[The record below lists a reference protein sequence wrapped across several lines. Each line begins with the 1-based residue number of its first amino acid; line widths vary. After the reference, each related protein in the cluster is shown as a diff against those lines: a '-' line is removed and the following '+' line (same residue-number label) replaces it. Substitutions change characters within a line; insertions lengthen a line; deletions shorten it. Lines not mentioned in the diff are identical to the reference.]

1 MRLPSSTE
9 ESHATVHPSHPHPL
23 PLIHPRW
30 IPRRRREAPD
40 SGSQV
45 QKGGGTVCCQQE
57 NKWKPHKWQCQY
69 SSLAKLSS
77 PIEKA
82 NKYCQPDSPN
92 KKALSVHALKAP
104 SRRQCAQMISKDF
117 FGVSHLNMIRQSRI
131 NRHLM
136 KASSRKG
143 RDQSTQK
150 KMHQEKR
157 ETMPEATKTSPK
169 SIVSSET
176 QENLK
181 L

>member
-23 PLIHPRW
+23 PLTHPRW

-77 PIEKA
+77 PTEKA

-92 KKALSVHALKAP
+92 KKALSVHAIKAP

-117 FGVSHLNMIRQSRI
+117 CGVSHLNMINSQGSTDI
-131 NRHLM
+131 WWKLPAG
-136 KASSRKG
+136 KAETKAHRRKCI
-143 RDQSTQK
+143 RRK
-150 KMHQEKR
+150 EKQR
-157 ETMPEATKTSPK
+157 LKPRKLP
-169 SIVSSET
+169 
-176 QENLK
+176 QNL
-181 L
+181 